1 MYSKYPY
8 NNNVRCHQVSA
19 VEMSTY
25 KYTEASQFFFFFLAE
40 AHGGILVPQPEIE
53 LVPSTLEAQSLNQWT
68 SGGDPT

>member
-25 KYTEASQFFFFFLAE
+25 KCPQRLLIFFFFLAE
-40 AHGGILVPQPEIE
+40 AHGGILVPQPEME
-53 LVPSTLEAQSLNQWT
+53 PVPSTLEAQSLNQWT
-68 SGGDPT
+68 SGEDPT